1 MNRELRR
8 RRGVGVGTGCR
19 ALVIVFCCAA
29 VAGGQSRNRITLS
42 TPGNLQQVGNGATST
57 KNFSNYSSGLGALG
71 SSSSSP
77 LGGGSALKT
86 SIGTGGANYLPS
98 GNSSNPLA
106 VPGSSGSS
114 ALNQALTGRPGGVG
128 MSRSTPSN
136 RPMNGSYSR
145 SIGGNRI
152 LGALPKV
159 APGVRSSTPPSLL
172 ITSPLYTGRNNP
184 LVSRPAYSNFTD
196 PLSYDKLT
204 GLVPQETSSTD
215 NPLLTPLMPQAPASP
230 TVPMVL
236 NDAGGSGIGSALAK
250 SGPTAFGLARAF
262 VLELEKASSSLLQQR
277 DQPITSLVPKNDS
290 LYRKYMAKG
299 DRSFR
304 RGNYRDAYTN
314 FQIANDLG
322 NHDPES
328 YVCLLHTEFALS
340 AYSYAKACYFL
351 EQALRYMPEL
361 PLANLKPRGFYD
373 NEGKYAQQLVAL
385 VDHTAKR
392 PSDHEAILLLAYFRW
407 FEDKR
412 NVDDTRKLLA
422 KALAAG
428 MEKKDPLLIDA
439 AETFWRGIVASGAA
453 TGELKPEPRDAPEA
467 SVTK

>member
-8 RRGVGVGTGCR
+8 RRGVGIADVCR
-19 ALVIVFCCAA
+19 ALAVVLCCVA
-29 VAGGQSRNRITLS
+29 VAKGQGRDRVSLS
-42 TPGNLQQVGNGATST
+42 SPGNFQEVGKGVSST
-57 KNFSNYSSGLGALG
+57 RNFTDYSSGLGALG
-71 SSSSSP
+71 NSSAP
-77 LGGGSALKT
+77 LGGGSVLSS
-86 SIGTGGANYLPS
+86 SIGTGGANYLPT
-98 GNSSNPLA
+98 GRSSDPLA
-106 VPGSSGSS
+106 VPNSSGAS
-114 ALNQALTGRPGGVG
+114 ALNQALTGRPGGIG
-128 MSRSTPSN
+128 LSPSSPTN
-136 RPMNGSYSR
+136 RPISGSYSR
-145 SIGGNRI
+145 SVGGSRI
-152 LGALPKV
+152 LGDLPSV

-172 ITSPLYTGRNNP
+172 VTTPLYTGINNP

-196 PLSYDKLT
+196 PLSFDKLT
-204 GLVPQETSSTD
+204 GLVPQDTSTTG
-215 NPLLTPLMPQAPASP
+215 NPLIGPLMPQTPTSP

-277 DQPITSLVPKNDS
+277 GRPITSLVPKNDS
-290 LYRKYMAKG
+290 LYRKYMAQG

-304 RGNYRDAYTN
+304 QGNYREAYTN

-351 EQALRYMPEL
+351 EQAMRYMPEL
-361 PLANLKPRGFYD
+361 PLANLRPRGFYD
-373 NEGKYAQQLVAL
+373 NEAKYAQQLIAL
-385 VDHTAKR
+385 VDHIAKR
-392 PSDHEAILLLAYFRW
+392 PSDHEAVLLLAYFRW

-412 NVDDTRKLLA
+412 DTDATRKLLA

-428 MEKKDPLLIDA
+428 LEKKDPLLIDA
-439 AETFWRGIVASGAA
+439 VETFWRGIVASGAA
-453 TGELKPEPRDAPEA
+453 TGELQPEPRKTP
-467 SVTK
+467 